1 MYNSAFFHTVL
12 AFLQLVGSSLSSQL
26 QSDLTSGKASL
37 EDQTLELK
45 KQISGGGTIDLIDAT
60 TNRVDGICS
69 FDKNI
74 LQTGRAFVF
83 DQVSIGYAK
92 DAAVGKEGILKYNVA
107 APAPLLNALFIIT
120 QNGKEILRKPVS
132 DLHNLAA
139 GQNVNDQ
146 YTLMKSLRF
155 LTDDKTIQI
164 QLKFPPNVAMD
175 DSADKHYVYIRLNG
189 LQTTIKPS

>member
-1 MYNSAFFHTVL
+1 MYNSTFFHTVL
-12 AFLQLVGSSLSSQL
+12 AFLQLVAANLSAQL
-26 QSDLTSGKASL
+26 QGDLAAGKASL

-45 KQISGGGTIDLIDAT
+45 KQITGGGTIDLIDAT
-60 TNRVDGICS
+60 TNRIDGICS

-92 DAAVGKEGILKYNVA
+92 DNAVGKEGSLKYNVA

-120 QNGKEILRKPVS
+120 QNGKEVLRKPVS

-139 GQNVNDQ
+139 GNSTNDQ
-146 YTLMKSLRF
+146 YTQLKSLR
-155 LTDDKTIQI
+155 LLLDDKTIQI

-175 DSADKHYVYIRLNG
+175 DTTDKHYVYIRLNG
-189 LQTTIKPS
+189 LQTTIKS

>member
-12 AFLQLVGSSLSSQL
+12 AFLSMVGASLSQQL
-26 QSDLTSGKASL
+26 QNDLKDGKATL

-45 KQISGGGTIDLIDAT
+45 KQITGGGTIDLIDAT
-60 TNRVDGICS
+60 TNRIEGICS

-92 DAAVGKEGILKYNVA
+92 DAATGKEGSLKYNVA

-120 QNGKEILRKPVS
+120 QNGKEVLRKPVS

-146 YTLMKSLRF
+146 YTLLKSLRF

-164 QLKFPPNVAMD
+164 QLKFPPAVVMD
-175 DSADKHYVYIRLNG
+175 DSTDKHYVYIRLNG
-189 LQTTIKPS
+189 LQTAIKAS